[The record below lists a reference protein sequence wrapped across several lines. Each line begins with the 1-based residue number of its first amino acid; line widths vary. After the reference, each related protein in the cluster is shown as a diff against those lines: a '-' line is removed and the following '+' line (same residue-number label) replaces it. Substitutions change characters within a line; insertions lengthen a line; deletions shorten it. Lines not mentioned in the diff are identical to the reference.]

1 MTIHVEKCHIGI
13 DVSKARLDVFML
25 PAKKY
30 VQFENNKSGIGKL
43 IKQLKLMPD
52 AHVVMES
59 TGGYEKL
66 VAQCIAKENICVAVI
81 NPRQIRDFGKALGR
95 LAKTDQLDAQ
105 VIASFAEKMQPKANV
120 TCDESQQKIADY
132 NVRRRQLVEM
142 IVMEKNR
149 LDKSSSEMKKSVHH
163 MIHLLEEEL
172 KKIKEL
178 LEVAIRSDD
187 DYSRKDELLQ
197 TIKGVGKTVSAGIIA
212 DLPELGKLSSK
223 QISALVGL
231 APLNRDSGTMR
242 GKRIIW
248 GGRASVRNIM
258 YMATLVA
265 IRYNTKITVFYERL
279 CATGKKKKVAIIACM
294 HKLLIIMNA
303 MIKANQPWR
312 HEAIE
317 VR

>member
-1 MTIHVEKCHIGI
+1 
-13 DVSKARLDVFML
+13 
-25 PAKKY
+25 
-30 VQFENNKSGIGKL
+30 
-43 IKQLKLMPD
+43 
-52 AHVVMES
+52 MER
-59 TGGYEKL
+59 G
-66 VAQCIAKENICVAVI
+66 
-81 NPRQIRDFGKALGR
+81 
-95 LAKTDQLDAQ
+95 
-105 VIASFAEKMQPKANV
+105 
-120 TCDESQQKIADY
+120 
-132 NVRRRQLVEM
+132 
-142 IVMEKNR
+142 
-149 LDKSSSEMKKSVHH
+149 
-163 MIHLLEEEL
+163 LLEEEL

-187 DYSRKDELLQ
+187 DYSRKDKLLQ